1 VYVEIWPSS
10 EERVNTLSEQVRPG
24 KVRGYRKVK
33 RADEEQRTRARIV
46 DAAEA
51 LHGTVGPAHA
61 TISAIAERANV
72 TRTTVYRHFPDD
84 EALFL
89 ACSGQWLSRHT
100 LPDPEAWSAVSDPV
114 ERLRV
119 GLADLYRYFRAGH
132 EMLANIERDA
142 AVVPE
147 RVRGARLAHER
158 LWRETLLRGLPGRRR
173 AVVRAAVAH
182 ATAFGTWRSLC
193 LGEGLS
199 DRAAVELMTG
209 MVAAAG
215 A

>member
-1 VYVEIWPSS
+1 M
-10 EERVNTLSEQVRPG
+10 
-24 KVRGYRKVK
+24 K

-51 LHGTVGPAHA
+51 LHGSVGPAHT
-61 TISAIAERANV
+61 TISAIAERAGV

-89 ACSGQWLSRHT
+89 ACSGQWLSRQT
-100 LPDPEAWSAVSDPV
+100 LPDPEAWSAVVDPV

-119 GLADLYRYFRAGH
+119 GLADLYRYFRTGH

-142 AVVPE
+142 AVIPE
-147 RVRGARLAHER
+147 RVRGARLASEQ

-193 LGEGLS
+193 LGEGLP
-199 DRAAVELMTG
+199 DRAAVQLMTG
-209 MVAAAG
+209 MVTAAG
-215 A
+215 G

>member
-1 VYVEIWPSS
+1 MASS
-10 EERVNTLSEQVRPG
+10 KERVNTLSEQMRPA

-51 LHGTVGPAHA
+51 LHRTVGPAHA

-84 EALFL
+84 ETLFL

-119 GLADLYRYFRAGH
+119 GIADLYRYFRAGH

-147 RVRGARLAHER
+147 RVRGARLAMEQR
-158 LWRETLLRGLPGRRR
+158 WRETLLRGLPGRRR

-199 DRAAVELMTG
+199 DRAAVELMSG